1 MRLQMGRAMGGQA
14 VFLAMTDERETPP
27 SEPDWWADQ
36 DMNEGWIQEQMQRI
50 SKASPLRSGLL
61 NTNDTQQEKV
71 KCP

>member
-1 MRLQMGRAMGGQA
+1 
-14 VFLAMTDERETPP
+14 MTDERETPP